1 MKLRFIE
8 CHIPK
13 HLFMGIDE
21 IKQWDGVIWA
31 NVTTDGAIST
41 IQILTTLKDSE
52 KIVDKLKER
61 YGGANYRVV
70 VFEPTMTYPPIE
82 EEEEKEKPERLIRE
96 ELYNIAS
103 DIANLSKENMLM
115 LILSTIVAITGIY
128 KDDVALLIAS
138 MIIAPL
144 LGPNIAL
151 SLSITVAD
159 YKLALKSIKTLII
172 ELIFVIILSMI
183 AGHYLPIS
191 LDNPQIHSRITL
203 DFWSIIIA
211 LSAGIAGSLSTI
223 SNISS
228 IAVGVMIAIAL
239 LPPLVVF
246 GLLIGAGYVGQSF
259 LALILFLINMIA
271 INLSAI
277 VIFSSYGI
285 SPYRWWKKEEA
296 KKYTLYAIL
305 LWVTLF
311 IAVFVLIY
319 YH

>member
-1 MKLRFIE
+1 
-8 CHIPK
+8 
-13 HLFMGIDE
+13 MGIDE
-21 IKQWDGVIWA
+21 IREWDGVIWA
-31 NVTTDGAIST
+31 NVKTNGTIST

-52 KIVDKLKER
+52 KIVDKLKEM

-82 EEEEKEKPERLIRE
+82 EEEEKEEPERLIRE

-115 LILSTIVAITGIY
+115 LILSTIVAIAGIY

-159 YKLALKSIKTLII
+159 YKLALKSIKTLIA

-211 LSAGIAGSLSTI
+211 LSAGIAGSLSTV

-239 LPPLVVF
+239 LPPLAVF
-246 GLLIGAGYVGQSF
+246 GLLIGAGYVEQSF
-259 LALILFLINMIA
+259 SALILFLINMIA

-277 VIFSSYGI
+277 VIFSAYGI

-296 KKYTLYAIL
+296 RKYTLYAIL

-311 IAVFVLIY
+311 IAIFVLII

>member
-61 YGGANYRVV
+61 YGGANYRIV
-70 VFEPTMTYPPIE
+70 VFEPTMTYPPV
-82 EEEEKEKPERLIRE
+82 EEEKEEPERLIRE

-103 DIANLSKENMLM
+103 DIANLTKENILM
-115 LILSTIVAITGIY
+115 LILSTIVAIAGIY

-159 YKLALKSIKTLII
+159 YKLALKSIKTILV

-183 AGHYLPIS
+183 AGHYLPVS

-203 DFWSIIIA
+203 DFWNIIIA

-228 IAVGVMIAIAL
+228 TVVVVMIAIAL

-246 GLLIGAGYVGQSF
+246 GLLIGAGYVEQSF
-259 LALILFLINMIA
+259 SALILFLIN
-271 INLSAI
+271 
-277 VIFSSYGI
+277 IFHI
-285 SPYRWWKKEEA
+285 
-296 KKYTLYAIL
+296 
-305 LWVTLF
+305 F
-311 IAVFVLIY
+311 
-319 YH
+319 

>member
-21 IKQWDGVIWA
+21 IKEWEGVIWA
-31 NVTTDGAIST
+31 NVQTDGAIST

-52 KIVDKLKER
+52 KVVDKLKER

-70 VFEPTMTYPPIE
+70 VFEPTMTYPPVE
-82 EEEEKEKPERLIRE
+82 EEAEEKPERLIRD
-96 ELYNIAS
+96 ELYNIVS
-103 DIANLSKENMLM
+103 DIANLTKENILM
-115 LILSTIVAITGIY
+115 LILSTIVAIAGIC

-144 LGPNIAL
+144 LGPNISL

-159 YKLALKSIKTLII
+159 YKLALKSIRTIIMELII
-172 ELIFVIILSMI
+172 VIALSVI
-183 AGHYLPIS
+183 AGYYLPIS

-203 DFWSIIIA
+203 DFWNIIIA

-228 IAVGVMIAIAL
+228 IVVGVMIAIAL

-246 GLLIGAGYVGQSF
+246 GLLIGAGYIEQSF
-259 LALILFLINMIA
+259 SALMLFLINIIA

-277 VIFSSYGI
+277 VIFSAYGI
-285 SPYRWWKKEEA
+285 SPYRWWKKELA
-296 KKYTLYAIL
+296 RKYTLYAIL
-305 LWVTLF
+305 LWVVML
-311 IAVFVLIY
+311 IAVFILIY